1 MEEKTAKSETHL
13 PNLPDD
19 LIVEQI
25 LARLPVH
32 FWDFGSFIVSFSL
45 VLIIAHNPQELSPSP
60 LEGRVIIVGE
70 I

>member
-25 LARLPVH
+25 LARLPNYHHLHLKDALLLLVKYDCAWH
-32 FWDFGSFIVSFSL
+32 SLRFRSSSRFSR
-45 VLIIAHNPQELSPSP
+45 HS
-60 LEGRVIIVGE
+60 GC
-70 I
+70 